1 MATLRNV
8 FRTTLEADAT
18 LTALL
23 TGGIFDSSELDY
35 SGEGAMQAPRES
47 DGVQLKPH
55 AVIRWKGSIS
65 IGPGIKVGGEAET
78 VEVYVYQDVDY
89 DVIESAIIRMKYLL
103 DDVYLTA
110 DNRALAHV
118 NKDFMSA
125 DIPAEELGM
134 ASSRFVRFTIIT
146 API

>member
-18 LTALL
+18 LSALL
-23 TGGIFDSSELDY
+23 TGGIFDASELDY
-35 SGEGAMQAPRES
+35 TGQGAMQAPRES

-55 AVIRWKGSIS
+55 AVIRWTVSTPIGSS
-65 IGPGIKVGGEAET
+65 FKVGGEAET

-89 DVIESAIIRMKYLL
+89 DVIESAIIRMKVLL

-118 NKDFMSA
+118 NKVFTSGE
-125 DIPAEELGM
+125 IPAEELGM

>member
-1 MATLRNV
+1 MATLREV
-8 FRTTLEADAT
+8 FKTVLTSDAT
-18 LTALL
+18 LMSLL
-23 TGGIFDSSELDY
+23 PGNIFDASELDY
-35 SGEGAMQAPRES
+35 SGEGAMQAPREV

-103 DDVYLTA
+103 DDTYLTA